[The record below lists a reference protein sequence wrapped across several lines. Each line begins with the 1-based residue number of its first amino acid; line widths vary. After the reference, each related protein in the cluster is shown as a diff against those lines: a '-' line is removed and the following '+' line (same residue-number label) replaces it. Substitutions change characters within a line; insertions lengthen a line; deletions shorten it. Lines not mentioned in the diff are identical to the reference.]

1 MCVLVRK
8 AYYQQSWLTHQVRIN
23 YRRHFR
29 WFHGNLDWSPD
40 MSFSLGISFLIWIC
54 NYIQVHMDIVNRR
67 SYVRYCSDI
76 LVRSLVCI
84 YVLYNI
90 HQQHNVCC
98 LCIVIAVKENT
109 PVLNSSE
116 YSSVKLHMHLG
127 ASGGVERGEVEW
139 IKLEWSGMG
148 WGRVGWGATQ

>member
-1 MCVLVRK
+1 
-8 AYYQQSWLTHQVRIN
+8 
-23 YRRHFR
+23 
-29 WFHGNLDWSPD
+29 
-40 MSFSLGISFLIWIC
+40 
-54 NYIQVHMDIVNRR
+54 MDIVNRR

-109 PVLNSSE
+109 PMLNFICTWDQVE
-116 YSSVKLHMHLG
+116 L
-127 ASGGVERGEVEW
+127 SGVR
-139 IKLEWSGMG
+139 WSGVNKTG
-148 WGRVGWGATQ
+148 VKWNGVGWGATQ